1 METWGRLPKSRIM
14 KKTCYIFIAMMCIS
28 LSALQAADPVYCTFD
43 PTVRYSRVVIDAHL
57 YDFKANK
64 TAAGFSKYDESG
76 TLVKQRDSDNK
87 GFDYVP
93 GLVAKAVLEA
103 VDLYQDSAWAKPW
116 FYSVQAYG
124 DAYVAEKKGG
134 GSLDNLNA
142 YKMYFG
148 LYNLTKI
155 GAKFADA
162 TKSAAYKTA
171 KGNALAGL
179 EAHNESYSIT
189 SPTSQAFSGTE
200 DFTGGWWHKSSYANE
215 MWCDGQYMGP
225 ALLAQLLAD
234 GYTFNNMSSTDAWN
248 LVAKQFTMTWKKLW
262 DSDKKLLWHAFSATP
277 SQDTNWADQDKTS
290 THYGVSQEYWGRAA
304 GWYFLALVDVLE
316 LMPTSCTYRD
326 TLHSYLNKVAEG
338 LAVRQQTASGEWC
351 QLLAYNVGDTP
362 SDSTENYLEASASAI
377 FTAAYLKGMRLGLF
391 DTDYTELAKKAY
403 QGLINNFLSTDY
415 YLVPTCASAG
425 LSDKR
430 DGSAA
435 YYLAEVGEKD
445 TKKITSSMEGKPFGA
460 FILAAVEYE
469 RKYMLP
475 TTVND
480 QTTPTP
486 NPDSGS
492 TSQTTCH
499 CLTVTFK

>member
-1 METWGRLPKSRIM
+1 M
-14 KKTCYIFIAMMCIS
+14 KKICYIFIAMMCIS

-43 PTVRYSRVVIDAHL
+43 PTVRYSKLVIDSNL
-57 YDFKANK
+57 YHFNANGK
-64 TAAGFSKYDESG
+64 DAGFAQYDQNGNQLDPSESK
-76 TLVKQRDSDNK
+76 R

-103 VDLYQDSAWAKPW
+103 VDFYQDSTWAKPW
-116 FYSVQAYG
+116 FYSIQAYG
-124 DAYVAEKKGG
+124 DSYAGDSRTG

-142 YKMYFG
+142 CKMYFG
-148 LYNLTKI
+148 LDKLTKT
-155 GAKFADA
+155 GAKFANT
-162 TKSAAYKTA
+162 TKNAAYKKA
-171 KGNALAGL
+171 QEYALAGL
-179 EAHNESYSIT
+179 EAHNDSYSISST
-189 SPTSQAFSGTE
+189 TSQSFSGTE
-200 DFTGGWWHKSSYANE
+200 DYTGGWWHKSGYANE

-277 SQDTNWADQDKTS
+277 SEDTNWADQDNTS

-338 LAVRQQTASGEWC
+338 LAARQQTTSGVWC
-351 QLLAYNVGDTP
+351 QLLAYNVDSTP
-362 SDSTENYLEASASAI
+362 SGCSTKNYLEASASAI

-425 LSDKR
+425 LNDKR
-430 DGSAA
+430 NGSAK
-435 YYLAEVGEKD
+435 YYLEGSD
-445 TKKITSSMEGKPFGA
+445 TDKIDDSMEGKPFGA

-486 NPDSGS
+486 TPTQNPDNGS
-492 TSQTTCH
+492 SSQTTCH
-499 CLTVTFK
+499 CLTVAFK